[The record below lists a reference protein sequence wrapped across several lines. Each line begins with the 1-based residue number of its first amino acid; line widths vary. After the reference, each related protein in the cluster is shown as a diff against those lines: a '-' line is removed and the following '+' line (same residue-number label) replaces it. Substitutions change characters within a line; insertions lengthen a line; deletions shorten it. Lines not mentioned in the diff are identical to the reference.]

1 MSQRPTMSPRSL
13 PPSWSDTLPG
23 RGESRQDG
31 CIYVR
36 QPPSTSER
44 CSWQA
49 PLRFRAASSALGGAG
64 DSPGPH
70 TTTLGR
76 SSAQGRYST
85 FVGVTPE
92 DDASDKGCRYWGEG
106 SSPSLG
112 SEHTPRN
119 TKARKNSK
127 AVTNLEIDLLD
138 AGISRGLRVRAPSTP
153 IKLRSYVSLE
163 SLVCSRV

>member
-1 MSQRPTMSPRSL
+1 MSQRPTTSPRSL

-70 TTTLGR
+70 TTTLGCAR
-76 SSAQGRYST
+76 PLTLLLLVSRPRTMRATR
-85 FVGVTPE
+85 
-92 DDASDKGCRYWGEG
+92 DAAIGE
-106 SSPSLG
+106 
-112 SEHTPRN
+112 
-119 TKARKNSK
+119 KARRPHLAANI
-127 AVTNLEIDLLD
+127 LHEIQKPARTQKLLR
-138 AGISRGLRVRAPSTP
+138 IWKSTSWTRAFREHHSPLPRLSGG
-153 IKLRSYVSLE
+153 K
-163 SLVCSRV
+163 